1 MKISKLFMG
10 IECNAA
16 AADGSALRG
25 LLSGSVLEDVLG
37 ASASEASWLQVAC
50 AHGDAIRSA
59 TQREAARRG
68 CRTVVVSE
76 LLLRQSL
83 TVLARIGLR

>member
-10 IECNAA
+10 IECNTE

-37 ASASEASWLQVAC
+37 ASAAEASWLEVAC
-50 AHGDAIRSA
+50 AHGEAIRSA

-68 CRTVVVSE
+68 HRTVVVNE

-83 TVLARIGLR
+83 KALARGLR